1 MKKGFFFLAVISTV
15 LFSISCS
22 DSQRTYTEM
31 LDDEEDA
38 IERFIDTLQIEGKRV
53 EILSDFPSDSVFKP
67 HQFIKLD
74 TKVYLNIIKKGD
86 NEDRAVEYKTAIMS
100 RFATKGLMKD
110 TIEFNTL
117 NNSLPNPGANL
128 AQFTYGVFYSFDVN
142 MQPLESGFIGEA
154 VNHSLK
160 YVGNGG
166 RVKLIV
172 PFKRGS
178 KVDNAA
184 GEPRYFSDLKLFW
197 D

>member
-1 MKKGFFFLAVISTV
+1 MKKGFLFLAVISAV
-15 LFSISCS
+15 LFSMSCS

-38 IERFIDTLQIEGKRV
+38 IERFLDTLHIEGKRV
-53 EILSDFPSDSVFKP
+53 EILRDFPADSVFEP
-67 HQFIKLD
+67 NQFVKLD
-74 TKVYLNIIKKGD
+74 TKVYLNIIKKGSK
-86 NEDRAVEYKTAIMS
+86 EDRAVEYKTAIFS
-100 RFATKGLMKD
+100 RFATKGLIRD
-110 TIEFNTL
+110 TTEVNTL

-128 AQFTYGVFYSFDVN
+128 AQFTYGDFYSFA
-142 MQPLESGFIGEA
+142 QQSIESFYIGEG
-154 VNHSLK
+154 VNSALK

-178 KVDNAA
+178 STDQAA